1 MNKYHFIRKERFLDA
16 IPISALKTFYFF
28 TFRFERWIFRFEHY
42 IYVILKLIIIIYYVP
57 KVFSFISTLRRSL
70 KEWEEKMRNEYINQ

>member
-1 MNKYHFIRKERFLDA
+1 MMNKYHFIRKERFLDA

-42 IYVILKLIIIIYYVP
+42 T
-57 KVFSFISTLRRSL
+57 TLYRSGT
-70 KEWEEKMRNEYINQ
+70 YTY

>member
-1 MNKYHFIRKERFLDA
+1 MMNKYHFIRKERFLDA

-42 IYVILKLIIIIYYVP
+42 
-57 KVFSFISTLRRSL
+57 TLTDHGIR
-70 KEWEEKMRNEYINQ
+70 